1 MADSPRILVT
11 NDDGINAPGLR
22 VLEHIAQAVTDDV
35 WVVAP
40 ETNQSGTGHSL
51 TLRRPLRTRHISE
64 RHFAVDGT
72 PTDCVM
78 LGLQH
83 ILSDRS
89 IDLVLSGVNHG
100 CNMADDV
107 TYSGTV
113 AAAMEA
119 TMLNV
124 RAIAFS
130 QHCRERHPV
139 KWKTAETYAPDIVRR
154 CLDMTWEEDVLINVN
169 FPDRV
174 TASVQGVKVT
184 TQGKRKLGD
193 DLVERIDPRG
203 EPYVWIGALK
213 GSDSPPDG
221 TDIAAVEDG
230 WVSIT
235 PIHMNMTH
243 QDGIAGISRVFA

>member
-1 MADSPRILVT
+1 MAERPRILVT
-11 NDDGINAPGLR
+11 NDDGINAPGIR
-22 VLEHIAQAVTDDV
+22 VLENVALGISDDV
-35 WVVAP
+35 WLVAP

-51 TLRRPLRTRHISE
+51 TLRRPLRTRHISD
-64 RHFAVDGT
+64 RHYAVDGT

-78 LGLQH
+78 LALQH
-83 ILSDRS
+83 ILADKA

-100 CNMADDV
+100 CNMSDDV

-130 QHCRERHPV
+130 QHCRDAHPV
-139 KWKTAETYAPDIVRR
+139 KWKTAETFAPDIVRR
-154 CLDMTWEEDVLINVN
+154 SLDVPWEEDVLLNVN

-174 TASVQGVKVT
+174 ANSVQGVKVT
-184 TQGKRKLGD
+184 AQGKRKIGD

-213 GSDSPPDG
+213 GMDKPPKG
-221 TDIAAVEDG
+221 TDIAAVEEG

-243 QDGIAGISRVFA
+243 HAGIAGMKEIFE